1 MKTKVLLAAIA
12 ALMATNT
19 IASARTVKPEHR
31 STGYE
36 QESDIHSIHERL
48 RLSGS

>member
-1 MKTKVLLAAIA
+1 MKSKVLLAAIA
-12 ALMATNT
+12 ALMATST
-19 IASARTVKPEHR
+19 IAAARTAKPEHR

-36 QESDIHSIHERL
+36 QGSDIHNIHEQL